1 MMGFKSRGVDPKL
14 VILQKALEVL
24 ASASG
29 QTVTLK
35 AVQRL
40 VQDRDEALLTL
51 LDGQYEDRHFK
62 NLGTELLTLS
72 HMHKNLLDG
81 TETLDVDS
89 LLGRRTGSVR
99 GKTRLSI
106 INTQF
111 LGDAQAQDFWVAQF
125 LIAIDRWKT
134 KNPAPGNQLQAV
146 FFFDEAD
153 IYLPAVGKPATKGPM
168 ESLLKRSR
176 SAGIGYLLATQSPG
190 DFDYKCRDQV
200 LTWFIGLVRESVAVN
215 KLKPMLEGKPGA
227 ADKLASQKAG
237 EFYVVREQDVLPVSL
252 DRNLLPTE
260 QLPDDRI
267 LELARATKR

>member
-1 MMGFKSRGVDPKL
+1 
-14 VILQKALEVL
+14 
-24 ASASG
+24 
-29 QTVTLK
+29 
-35 AVQRL
+35 
-40 VQDRDEALLTL
+40 
-51 LDGQYEDRHFK
+51 
-62 NLGTELLTLS
+62 
-72 HMHKNLLDG
+72 
-81 TETLDVDS
+81 
-89 LLGRRTGSVR
+89 
-99 GKTRLSI
+99 
-106 INTQF
+106 
-111 LGDAQAQDFWVAQF
+111 
-125 LIAIDRWKT
+125 
-134 KNPAPGNQLQAV
+134 
-146 FFFDEAD
+146 
-153 IYLPAVGKPATKGPM
+153 M